1 MTFLILLLL
10 IVVIVFFILRS
21 SGGGNKNTYKS
32 KSSYPSNP
40 KVEITYQ
47 VEEKEENLTN
57 RKDDEEQNDAYERT
71 IISNP
76 TEYRIEFEIEIDYQ
90 DRNGLETT
98 RQVRVRGYRISDNK
112 KEGELWGYCYLRNGS
127 RTFYASRM
135 KRLVDLDT
143 GEIHTNIVSFLE
155 RKYLN
160 SPSGQLDAIIKK
172 RNAEIGILVY
182 VGRLDNQLR
191 QNKKDVIIDYIMSKE
206 PEARITRDTINNYLK
221 DCGKVSKT
229 MFGRLLTQISTET
242 QADKEELINYASLI
256 LMSKKGQKNTEEEKV
271 IDHMKKRLLST

>member
-1 MTFLILLLL
+1 MTFFILLLL
-10 IVVIVFFILRS
+10 IVAIIFFILRS
-21 SGGGNKNTYKS
+21 SGRGNKNTHKN

-40 KVEITYQ
+40 KVEIKYQ
-47 VEEKEENLTN
+47 IEEKEENLTN
-57 RKDDEEQNDAYERT
+57 RKDNKEQNDAYERT

-112 KEGELWGYCYLRNGS
+112 KEGELWGHCYLRNGS

-191 QNKKDVIIDYIMSKE
+191 QNKKDIIIDYIMAKE